1 MAAVS
6 LAVIFEPKKI
16 KSVTVS
22 TFSPSICHEVMGPDV
37 MILVFW
43 KLSFKPA
50 FSLSSFT
57 LIKRLFSSSS
67 FSAIRVVLSAHLRLL
82 IFLLHAL
89 LHRVIQLFQHHL
101 LKRLS
106 FSHWLNCHCNIV
118 ENHFHIHMYESVSES
133 FFLFCWSTCV
143 SSHQHHTTL
152 ITRNL

>member
-43 KLSFKPA
+43 KLSFKPV

-89 LHRVIQLFQHHL
+89 LHTVIQLFQHHL

-133 FFLFCWSTCV
+133 FFFVL
-143 SSHQHHTTL
+143 L
-152 ITRNL
+152 IHLCIFTPTPHYFDN